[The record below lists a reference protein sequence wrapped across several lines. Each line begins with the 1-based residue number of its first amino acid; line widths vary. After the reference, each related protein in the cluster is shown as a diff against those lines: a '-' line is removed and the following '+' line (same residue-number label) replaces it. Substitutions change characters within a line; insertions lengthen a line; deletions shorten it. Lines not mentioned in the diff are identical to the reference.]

1 MTHSE
6 EQGPGPA
13 HDRDHRRVHRHGL
26 VVREAEAGRLKWV
39 LAITAAF
46 MVTEA
51 VGGVLAGSLTLLA
64 DAGHMLTDAA
74 ALGLSLFAM
83 RMAQRPANV
92 EKTYGYVRLEILAAL
107 VNGAALLVISGL
119 IIREAW
125 LRIRAPGAVDGVV
138 MVGIGALG
146 LGVNLAGAALLHGG
160 AHGNLNLKGA
170 YLHILGDLLGSLGAV
185 GAGAVIL
192 LTGWTPADP
201 IVSVIVAMLILFSA
215 WKLMREATEVLLEAA
230 PSYIDVS
237 EVVEELS
244 SITGLEQVHDVHVWT
259 LTSGFVALS
268 AHGVIDS
275 PSDHT
280 RVLEEI
286 QARMKAR
293 GIDHVTFQLELR
305 TLYQL
310 PERGPVP

>member
-1 MTHSE
+1 VTHNE
-6 EQGPGPA
+6 DRAPGPA
-13 HDRDHRRVHRHGL
+13 PGRTYRHGHGL
-26 VVREAEAGRLKWV
+26 VVREAESSRLKWV
-39 LAITAAF
+39 LAITVAF
-46 MVTEA
+46 MVAEA
-51 VGGVLAGSLTLLA
+51 VGGILAGSLTLLA
-64 DAGHMLTDAA
+64 DAGHMLTDAG

-83 RMAQRPANV
+83 RMAQRPANE

-107 VNGAALLVISGL
+107 VNGAALLLISGL

-125 LRIRAPGAVDGVV
+125 LRLRAPEAVDGAV
-138 MVGIGALG
+138 MVIIGAVG
-146 LGVNLAGAALLHGG
+146 LGVNLAGAALLHGR
-160 AHGNLNLKGA
+160 AHGNLNMKGA

-201 IVSVIVAMLILFSA
+201 VVSVVVALLILVSA
-215 WKLMREATEVLLEAA
+215 WRLVREATEVLLEAA
-230 PSYIDVS
+230 PSHIDVS
-237 EVVEELS
+237 EVVEDLT
-244 SITGLEQVHDVHVWT
+244 SIAGLDQVHDVHVWT

-310 PERGPVP
+310 PERGPAP